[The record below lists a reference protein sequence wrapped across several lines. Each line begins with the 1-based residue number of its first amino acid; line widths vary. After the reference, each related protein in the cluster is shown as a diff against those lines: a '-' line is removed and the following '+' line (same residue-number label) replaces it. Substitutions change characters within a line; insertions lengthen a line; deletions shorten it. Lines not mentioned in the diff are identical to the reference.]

1 MVRMGCPMD
10 VASECEHPQNKVVRV
25 ATVLR
30 RVRGGF
36 PSCYGGREVVVGS
49 RIWLGALVALVVAL
63 PGCNSSGDPDDQSK
77 PSDTVAA
84 PEVGTC
90 WRVPADADGDA
101 DPSDWFDDSPRVPCT
116 EPHTT
121 ETAHVLQL
129 TEPTLA
135 EVKERFSDCWDHVRV
150 YLSVDENSWI
160 PWGYGAWLP
169 SKEQIADG
177 ASWMRCDAIFPE
189 TWDFAASGPPLTQ
202 LRQSPTTR
210 LPICGPAL
218 ANTPTRPSSRSSPAT
233 SRTSTSRPEAW
244 QSSTTWSNT
253 PRRLNS
259 PLPPNDSVPTP
270 AT

>member
-1 MVRMGCPMD
+1 M
-10 VASECEHPQNKVVRV
+10 
-25 ATVLR
+25 
-30 RVRGGF
+30 
-36 PSCYGGREVVVGS
+36 GS

-189 TWDFAASGPPLTQ
+189 TWDFAGLRTTADPAAGIADDPPAYMWACLGEHPNKAKQPFVPCDQPHQYEQTGGLAILNNLEQYPSATELATAAKRQCAYAGDLNGEEDGVALTA
-202 LRQSPTTR
+202 RWDPR
-210 LPICGPAL
+210 PAL
-218 ANTPTRPSSRSSPAT
+218 QQDNSIAGPCFM
-233 SRTSTSRPEAW
+233 
-244 QSSTTWSNT
+244 SNKT
-253 PRRLNS
+253 GQ
-259 PLPPNDSVPTP
+259 PLPPL
-270 AT
+270 